1 MFDRSC
7 SAVTWSYHDAL
18 GVFCCVRPHCREGS
32 FCTCLPSIRVV
43 HVLDE
48 HVWLEINAL
57 IGISEGNS
65 AKGPQLHVPAQQTGS
80 RALTIYRALHNK
92 QAAGPWQFI
101 ALFVDDCGKCEFW
114 VILKDLGSRPDVCSV
129 HLLHPYY
136 HRISRHAF
144 CFSCCCMQ
152 NDSSLTFPV
161 WSIWCKL
168 AATGPT
174 RPKLAGPPTGPGG
187 GIYSFEALLC

>member
-32 FCTCLPSIRVV
+32 FCTCLSSIRVV

-65 AKGPQLHVPAQQTGS
+65 AKGPQLHVPAQQRGS

-114 VILKDLGSRPDVCSV
+114 VILKDLSSRPDVCPAY
-129 HLLHPYY
+129 LLHPYELQPKFVVIESSI
-136 HRISRHAF
+136 RGIFILRKLSR
-144 CFSCCCMQ
+144 SME
-152 NDSSLTFPV
+152 NDTTLF
-161 WSIWCKL
+161 KK
-168 AATGPT
+168 
-174 RPKLAGPPTGPGG
+174 R
-187 GIYSFEALLC
+187 

>member
-32 FCTCLPSIRVV
+32 FCTCLSSIRVV

-80 RALTIYRALHNK
+80 RALTIYRALC
-92 QAAGPWQFI
+92 GWLWQMRILSNFERFGQQTWCLLCTSSTSI
-101 ALFVDDCGKCEFW
+101 ASIH
-114 VILKDLGSRPDVCSV
+114 ILHK
-129 HLLHPYY
+129 
-136 HRISRHAF
+136 ISQNITT
-144 CFSCCCMQ
+144 CILPFSCCCMQ

-161 WSIWCKL
+161 WSMWCKL

-174 RPKLAGPPTGPGG
+174 RPKLVGPPTGPGG